1 MTKEAE
7 EWLALED
14 PTEGDLP
21 ATQFMGS
28 TKDLSQTVDPEETDG
43 TGIEDAP
50 EGDTAGEENASEA
63 EAAVDEK
70 EATA

>member
-1 MTKEAE
+1 MAGNAK

-21 ATQFMGS
+21 TTQFMGS
-28 TKDLSQTVDPEETDG
+28 AKDLSQTVDPEETDG

-50 EGDTAGEENASEA
+50 EDDTAVEENAPGVD
-63 EAAVDEK
+63 AAVDEK